1 MNFRQTLK
9 LGKISCSS
17 TSKSNTSRTFFK
29 NEFYHLKLHL
39 VIQHSPSCM
48 YDILVSLLP
57 NYLCLAC
64 CYHIKTLAC
73 WASKNLGSTLSDI
86 PCTIW
91 RKKNYTKQWGSCIP
105 SHQRYSVFY
114 AIVKMCLAYFYM
126 SIFWMM
132 GSHRIFMINLV
143 HCS

>member
-9 LGKISCSS
+9 LGNISCSS

-91 RKKNYTKQWGSCIP
+91 RKKKLYQTMGILHSLTSKILCFLCHCENVSCILLYEHFLNDGK
-105 SHQRYSVFY
+105 SQDIHDKFSS
-114 AIVKMCLAYFYM
+114 L
-126 SIFWMM
+126 
-132 GSHRIFMINLV
+132 
-143 HCS
+143 